1 MWDERR
7 TKKFC
12 GTYHIIM
19 VDIIRKMYERNQKIM
34 QQSFYRRKISNQSNY
49 GLQNNNN
56 TYI

>member
-19 VDIIRKMYERNQKIM
+19 VDIIRKTYERNQKIM
-34 QQSFYRRKISNQSNY
+34 QKSFYRRKISNQSNY

-56 TYI
+56 T